1 MKTKIIIFE
10 EDIQPKQS
18 RVPKKKMVCAHTFM
32 VIPNI
37 QSNENSL
44 PMRDRSMCHSNSIKP
59 IDTNKREREKKYT
72 YETTQ
77 M

>member
-1 MKTKIIIFE
+1 MA
-10 EDIQPKQS
+10 
-18 RVPKKKMVCAHTFM
+18 CAHTFM

-77 M
+77 MWNGSWMCAKCEQQVDAIHMYNVV